1 MTSEPN
7 LKADVDHLDMDVPE
21 SDVSIKDIII
31 EYKVLAIKLGL
42 FAGHVPDSEID
53 QKDLMD
59 QEVSLLDR
67 QASLIETVL
76 SRPVNTIEDVKAV
89 LTLWH
94 YEVVQSQSQ
103 DSLSAADGL
112 VQSVYEFIQDA

>member
-1 MTSEPN
+1 MTSELN
-7 LKADVDHLDMDVPE
+7 LKSGVEHIDIDVLDA
-21 SDVSIKDIII
+21 DVSIKDIII

-42 FAGHVPDSEID
+42 IADNVVDTEIE
-53 QKDLMD
+53 QKDLI
-59 QEVSLLDR
+59 EEELRLLDR

-76 SRPVNTIEDVKAV
+76 SRPINTIEDAKAV

-94 YEVVQSQSQ
+94 YEVIKSQSQ

-112 VQSVYEFIQDA
+112 VNSVHEFLQDT

>member
-42 FAGHVPDSEID
+42 CAGHVPDSEID